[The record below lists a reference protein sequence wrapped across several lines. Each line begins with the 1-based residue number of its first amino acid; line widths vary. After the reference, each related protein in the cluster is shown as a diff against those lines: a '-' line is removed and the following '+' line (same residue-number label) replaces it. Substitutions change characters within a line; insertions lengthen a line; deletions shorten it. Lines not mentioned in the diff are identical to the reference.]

1 MKKILILFLLVS
13 VLSIAPTQQSH
24 AVVWVVV
31 KAALKKAIKAMD
43 LAIQRQQN
51 KVIWLQNAQK
61 TLENTMSKLKLDE
74 IGNWVEKQRSLYRDY
89 FEELQKVKNL
99 LADYQ
104 RIKDIYNTQSRLVA
118 AYKQS
123 MTLFKRDGHFS
134 TEELAYMA
142 KVYDGLLVE
151 TARNI
156 DQLLLVVQ
164 VFYHPNER
172 CAATVHY
179 DKTAAGMDALYNDLR
194 AFNQQNIVL
203 SLQRAN
209 DENDLQTTK
218 ALYQLHEKLFQW
230 YYYSLCFPCRPKPR
244 AFSTS
249 RDPGLKTWQNR
260 SRCLKLIQGWLQ
272 KGYSIAKDG
281 WSTIGSIKRGDLR
294 IHSDHF
300 AAFSRI
306 NPAIARYAQSPL
318 TIMSTAHS
326 H

>member
-74 IGNWVEKQRSLYRDY
+74 IGDWVEKQRSLYRDY

-99 LADYQ
+99 LAYYQ

-142 KVYDGLLVE
+142 KVYDGILVE

-156 DQLLLVVQ
+156 DQLLLVVKSFTTQ
-164 VFYHPNER
+164 MGDAQR
-172 CAATVHY
+172 LSII

-218 ALYQLHEKLFQW
+218 ALYQL
-230 YYYSLCFPCRPKPR
+230 P
-244 AFSTS
+244 
-249 RDPGLKTWQNR
+249 
-260 SRCLKLIQGWLQ
+260 
-272 KGYSIAKDG
+272 
-281 WSTIGSIKRGDLR
+281 
-294 IHSDHF
+294 
-300 AAFSRI
+300 
-306 NPAIARYAQSPL
+306 
-318 TIMSTAHS
+318 
-326 H
+326 